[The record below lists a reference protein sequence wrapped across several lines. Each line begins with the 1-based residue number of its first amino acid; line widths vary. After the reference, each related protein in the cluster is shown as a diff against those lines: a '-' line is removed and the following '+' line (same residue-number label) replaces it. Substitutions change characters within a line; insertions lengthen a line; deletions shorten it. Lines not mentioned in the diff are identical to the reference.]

1 MPPIRTF
8 TLTSDS
14 VANGEQ
20 LAREQVSGILGAG
33 GSDISPQLSWSGFP
47 EETRSFT
54 VTMFDPDVPTASGF
68 WHWAVANLPASVTY
82 VPAGAGD
89 GRDLPGGAVTLA
101 NDAGYRRYLGPAT
114 PPGNGPDRYFLVVHA
129 VDVEELEVSWTTTPA
144 FVEFLLFSHALARA
158 TLYGTFERAW
168 PGLGPKKYEGPSAS
182 GRTLV
187 TSSTRSPRRRRRSG
201 SSPPAGGRPGTR
213 ARN

>member
-1 MPPIRTF
+1 MIKPYDPYDFMPPIRTF
-8 TLTSDS
+8 SLTSES

-54 VTMFDPDVPTASGF
+54 VSMFDPDVPTASGF
-68 WHWAVANLPASVTY
+68 WHWAVANVPASVTDL
-82 VPAGAGD
+82 PAGAGD

-129 VDVEELEVSWTTTPA
+129 VDVAELEVSETSTPA
-144 FVEFLLFSHALARA
+144 YVDFLLFSHAIARA
-158 TLYGTFERAW
+158 TMYGTFERA
-168 PGLGPKKYEGPSAS
+168 
-182 GRTLV
+182 
-187 TSSTRSPRRRRRSG
+187 
-201 SSPPAGGRPGTR
+201 
-213 ARN
+213 

>member
-1 MPPIRTF
+1 MIKPYGPYDFMPPIRTF
-8 TLTSDS
+8 SLTSES

-33 GSDISPQLSWSGFP
+33 GLDISPQLSWSGFP

-54 VTMFDPDVPTASGF
+54 VSMFDPDVPTASGF
-68 WHWAVANLPASVTY
+68 WHWAVANVPASVT
-82 VPAGAGD
+82 VLPAGAGD

-129 VDVEELEVSWTTTPA
+129 VEVEKLEVSETSTPA
-144 FVEFLLFSHALARA
+144 YLDFLLFSHAIARA
-158 TLYGTFERAW
+158 TMYGTFERA
-168 PGLGPKKYEGPSAS
+168 
-182 GRTLV
+182 
-187 TSSTRSPRRRRRSG
+187 
-201 SSPPAGGRPGTR
+201 
-213 ARN
+213 